1 MRRRTAVAWAVLLVA
16 AAGVLVLAPLV
27 GSVPLAPGALLE
39 AALHP
44 SAADPLALR
53 LLALRLPRVAL
64 GLVAGGF
71 LALAGAAFQT
81 LLGNPLA
88 TPYTVGV
95 AAAGSFGAFVALA
108 AGTWRFLGPLG
119 SVPAFA
125 LLFAGLELVLLAALA
140 RRAGLGRTGLI
151 LAGVTF
157 NFLFAGATLFVRLLA
172 EPFTLQ
178 AMDRWLMGGLD
189 VVGWA
194 PVVEAGLLGMPAAV
208 ILLAAA
214 GVLDQLALGDAVAHG
229 RGVAVGRW
237 RVLVLTAG
245 AWLTAAV
252 VAQAGPI
259 AFVGLVVP
267 HGVRALLG
275 AAHRRVLPASLLA
288 GGTALVAAD
297 TAARCVAL
305 PGGGELPVG
314 LVTALVGGP
323 VFLLLLGRSARVM
336 R

>member
-1 MRRRTAVAWAVLLVA
+1 MRRGGAAGWAVLLTA
-16 AAGVLVLAPLV
+16 AAVVLLTAPLV
-27 GSVPLAPGALLE
+27 GSVRLAPGALLD

-44 SAADPLALR
+44 GSADPLALR
-53 LLALRLPRVAL
+53 LLALRLPRVVL
-64 GLVAGGF
+64 GLVVGGF

-108 AGTWRFLGPLG
+108 AETWRFLGPLG
-119 SVPAFA
+119 SAPALA
-125 LLFAGLELVLLAALA
+125 LLFATLELTALAGLA
-140 RRAGLGRTGLI
+140 RRARWGRTGLI

-157 NFLFAGATLFVRLLA
+157 NFLFGGAILLVRLLA

-178 AMDRWLMGGLD
+178 AMDRWLMGGLE

-194 PVVEAGLLGMPAAV
+194 PVVEVVLLGTPAAA
-208 ILLAAA
+208 ILVAAA

-237 RVLVLTAG
+237 RALVLAAG

-267 HGVRALLG
+267 HGVRAVLG
-275 AAHRRVLPASLLA
+275 ASHGRVLPASLLA
-288 GGTALVAAD
+288 GGAALVAAD
-297 TAARCVAL
+297 TVARFVTL

-323 VFLLLLGRSARVM
+323 VFLALLSRSARVM